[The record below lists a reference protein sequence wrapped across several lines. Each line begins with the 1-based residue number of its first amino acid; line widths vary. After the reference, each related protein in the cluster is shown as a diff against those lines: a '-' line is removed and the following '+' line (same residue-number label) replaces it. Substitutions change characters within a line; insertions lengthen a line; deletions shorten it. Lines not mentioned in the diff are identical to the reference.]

1 MNTNQ
6 TAKEL
11 RERVV
16 VEMFERMKENLRVGL
31 TPSGE
36 PEADIRRAERMIATL
51 RLAIE
56 SLEPDAADAK
66 IERQIRALRKDIE
79 QWEKMKAEWERRLE
93 AGGTP

>member
-6 TAKEL
+6 TMKEL

-16 VEMFERMKENLRVGL
+16 VEMFERMKENLRVMG
-31 TPSGE
+31 PPGE
-36 PEADIRRAERMIATL
+36 PGENIQRAERMIGTL

-66 IERQIRALRKDIE
+66 IERQIRRLRKDIA
-79 QWEKMKAEWERRLE
+79 QWEKMKAEWKRRLE
-93 AGGTP
+93 AQE